1 MSDLSPSDD
10 VLPELLHDPDDDGPV
25 REALQDAIEDYYMC
39 RGTLFKRKAP
49 HEFASE
55 AQLARIE
62 RHLSTVLACGREAA
76 NRLGKDS
83 LAASLERVAETSP
96 ILRSL
101 APSSY
106 RIVLEEFSTDAVV
119 MKEASTHNIHPYN
132 STSTNMA
139 HSLYALLAALSL
151 ERQGERVIDSWVA
164 SNLLPAMESV
174 SSSLTIRDGL
184 AQSVHS
190 TACIEL
196 KPHMHLDPTSP
207 ASAPDSGSVL
217 SLANQAPPAS
227 VDAASVNAPNPA
239 IDAEAATVTASTD
252 TATKTLPK
260 RKAGHGSTTQIPRKK
275 AKRASDVREET
286 RTSDVFGDKTSSD
299 AFNRKRTYE
308 YHALEGRRAPGG
320 VANKPVSDVR
330 ASDVPPVPLL
340 KGKEDIP
347 PMVGP
352 SLDAMAPKHPAP
364 FTSSTS
370 TVRQQWR

>member
-55 AQLARIE
+55 AQLARME
-62 RHLSTVLACGREAA
+62 RHLSTVLASGREAA

-132 STSTNMA
+132 SASTNMA

-174 SSSLTIRDGL
+174 SSSLTIR
-184 AQSVHS
+184 
-190 TACIEL
+190 IEL
-196 KPHMHLDPTSP
+196 KPHMHLDPPTPP

-239 IDAEAATVTASTD
+239 IDAVAATVTSSTD

-260 RKAGHGSTTQIPRKK
+260 RKAGHGSTTQNPRKK
-275 AKRASDVREET
+275 VKRASDAREEKG
-286 RTSDVFGDKTSSD
+286 TSDVFGGKSLSD
-299 AFNRKRTYE
+299 AFEGKRAYE
-308 YHALEGRRAPGG
+308 YHALEGRRTF
-320 VANKPVSDVR
+320 R
-330 ASDVPPVPLL
+330 
-340 KGKEDIP
+340 
-347 PMVGP
+347 
-352 SLDAMAPKHPAP
+352 
-364 FTSSTS
+364 
-370 TVRQQWR
+370 R